1 MKLSFSQIE
10 ALTKGA
16 VRITKEPDGIH
27 FQRYTDAQIT
37 AFEKEARCFFKRAQ
51 HTCGIRIEF
60 YTDSSDLTVCV
71 GAEGKYE
78 VLVDDITAFC
88 REFSGADRFVL
99 SLGTGAH
106 RITIVLPSHSPGV
119 IRSVEVADGASV
131 SPVEYR
137 RKIVFYGDSITQG
150 WNSGKDSRSYAWLVT
165 RHYDADSM
173 ILGVGGVNFYP
184 DTVDRNGFDADI
196 VIVALGTN
204 DYSGDFTADQI
215 RSGCA
220 EYLKRLSAIYKHSKM
235 FYVTPIW
242 RADGADIY
250 AAGTHMDVCRV
261 IAEEAE
267 LQGFTVIDGY
277 SLVPHEAALF
287 ADGFLH
293 PNDEGF
299 SHYARN
305 LIAALN
311 AYL

>member
-1 MKLSFSQIE
+1 MPILNTNIPELSGFDTGLCLSN
-10 ALTKGA
+10 L
-16 VRITKEPDGIH
+16 D
-27 FQRYTDAQIT
+27 
-37 AFEKEARCFFKRAQ
+37 
-51 HTCGIRIEF
+51 
-60 YTDSSDLTVCV
+60 
-71 GAEGKYE
+71 
-78 VLVDDITAFC
+78 
-88 REFSGADRFVL
+88 VL
-99 SLGTGAH
+99 SL
-106 RITIVLPSHSPGV
+106 RQDRVNESVLAVLSELAEAIIHDA
-119 IRSVEVADGASV
+119 E
-131 SPVEYR
+131 
-137 RKIVFYGDSITQG
+137 GD
-150 WNSGKDSRSYAWLVT
+150 
-165 RHYDADSM
+165 
-173 ILGVGGVNFYP
+173 P
-184 DTVDRNGFDADI
+184 DTVDSNGFDADI

-267 LQGFTVIDGY
+267 LHGFTVIDGY
-277 SLVPHEAALF
+277 SLVPHDAALF